1 MMNHVTLRTG
11 VMAAEDSAV
20 SLLKKKIIIKLQK
33 KTFLNCCIINAAL
46 VSIPINNR
54 KTIMITIMVVCE

>member
-20 SLLKKKIIIKLQK
+20 SLLKKKYHKITKEN
-33 KTFLNCCIINAAL
+33 TFLNCCIINAAL
-46 VSIPINNR
+46 VSIPIKNR